1 MSFVLRGSSD
11 DRSDDYQK
19 MSPSSKSSTLQDTER
34 FPVDQE
40 GGSNG
45 VAATALAIISCIMG
59 GGIVSIPYAYA
70 VEGILVGIS
79 VQITVIAAIFISCIL
94 YLRTRTILNCKTEF
108 GEIAEKCLGPISG
121 IILNSLLVFCIFGIM
136 ALYMTLFSMIFISL
150 LGSGNDVAESILD
163 YESFYI
169 ISLAV
174 LIAPIVTR
182 KKIASLKI
190 TTYILFFGVISL
202 VALLSVLL
210 MKDGSYEQRI
220 ANGSIEPSVYA
231 GAHVKDE
238 TSVFEGVMDSVNIA
252 VASQGFVI
260 ALFPIYSSMA
270 SSAKPRVMA
279 SVTAALLFT
288 MTTYTYL
295 SCVSIA
301 VYGQENI
308 QPSIFDNI
316 KTDDSI
322 ASIALRCLFLTIFF
336 CNIPFVFFAGKIA
349 LTAVAFQCFYKKKE
363 SNADEV
369 VNSARA
375 LNDDSDY
382 VSATKINEPIQEDI

>member
-1 MSFVLRGSSD
+1 MSFVRRSTQSD

-19 MSPSSKSSTLQDTER
+19 MSPSNKNSILQNSEPFQEGD
-34 FPVDQE
+34 E

-70 VEGILVGIS
+70 VEGILVGIT

-108 GEIAEKCLGPISG
+108 GEIAEKCLGPVSG

-136 ALYMTLFSMIFISL
+136 ALYMTLFAMIFISL
-150 LGSGNDVAESILD
+150 LGSGKEVAESILD

-169 ISLAV
+169 ISLAA

-202 VALLSVLL
+202 VTLLSVLL
-210 MKDGSYEQRI
+210 IKDGSYEYRLE
-220 ANGSIEPSVYA
+220 NGLIEPSIYA
-231 GAHVKDE
+231 GASDRE
-238 TSVFEGVMDSVNIA
+238 EISVFEGVMDSVNIA

-270 SSAKPRVMA
+270 QTARPKVMA
-279 SVTAALLFT
+279 SVTMALFFT

-295 SCVSIA
+295 SCISIA

-336 CNIPFVFFAGKIA
+336 CNIPFVFFAGKVA
-349 LTAVAFQCFYKKKE
+349 LTAVTFQCFYKK
-363 SNADEV
+363 
-369 VNSARA
+369 
-375 LNDDSDY
+375 
-382 VSATKINEPIQEDI
+382 QE